1 MKIILLVSTLAAL
14 LLAGGCVHVNS
25 RLPVRE
31 WPEWGTQ
38 LAAKVDGTS
47 L

>member
-1 MKIILLVSTLAAL
+1 MKIILPVSTLAAL